1 MPATRTQIY
10 LTDEQRARLDAVARR
25 DRRSLAEVIREAV
38 DLFLGEVAPDPDEV
52 LEDTF
57 GSAPGL
63 EAPPRGEWSRRG

>member
-1 MPATRTQIY
+1 MASTRTQIY

-38 DLFLGEVAPDPDEV
+38 DLFLDEVAPDPDAV

-57 GSAPGL
+57 GSAPDV
-63 EAPPRGEWSRRG
+63 ETPPRGEWSRRG